1 MIEDFQK
8 IASSTPNNAAA
19 WTCLSWL
26 QLLCDSPQ
34 EALRSARYAVKLNGQ
49 DPQSRINLSL
59 ALLET
64 NSKGV
69 RDHIDYVKRAM
80 LVLPELEKELKELGS
95 QGWEMIFYGKE
106 QESIFKREIEVKT
119 SKNLEILNDQF
130 SDEINL
136 ENLKKDQ

>member
-1 MIEDFQK
+1 MDQLEESLFEEALNRYKAGTPAEDLIKDFQK
-8 IASSTPNNAAA
+8 IVSSTPNNAAG

-26 QLLCDSPQ
+26 QLLCDTPH

-49 DPQSRINLSL
+49 DPQSRINLSI

-80 LVLPELEKELKELGS
+80 IVLPELEKELKESFEDGLARKPNWRTLLKIKS
-95 QGWEMIFYGKE
+95 WL
-106 QESIFKREIEVKT
+106 
-119 SKNLEILNDQF
+119 NL
-130 SDEINL
+130 
-136 ENLKKDQ
+136 

>member
-1 MIEDFQK
+1 MDLDQSEESLFEEALKRYKAGSSAEELLVDFQK
-8 IASSTPNNAAA
+8 ITSSNPSNAAA

-26 QLLCDSPQ
+26 QLLCDIPQ

-69 RDHIDYVKRAM
+69 RDHIDFVKRAI
-80 LVLPELEKELKELGS
+80 LVLPDIEKELKESFEDGLFRKPN
-95 QGWEMIFYGKE
+95 W
-106 QESIFKREIEVKT
+106 KT
-119 SKNLEILNDQF
+119 L
-130 SDEINL
+130 
-136 ENLKKDQ
+136 LKIKKWLDL

>member
-1 MIEDFQK
+1 MDQSEESFFEEALKRYKAGSTAEELIEEFKK
-8 IASSTPNNAAA
+8 IVSTTPNNAAA

-26 QLLCDSPQ
+26 QLLCDKPQ

-80 LVLPELEKELKELGS
+80 LVLPELEKELKESFEDGLS
-95 QGWEMIFYGKE
+95 RKPDW
-106 QESIFKREIEVKT
+106 KT
-119 SKNLEILNDQF
+119 LLKIKNWLDL
-130 SDEINL
+130 
-136 ENLKKDQ
+136 

>member
-1 MIEDFQK
+1 MDQSEESLFEEALKSYKAGSPADDLIKDFYK
-8 IASSTPNNAAA
+8 ITSNTPNNAAA

-26 QLLCDSPQ
+26 QLLCDRPQ
-34 EALRSARYAVKLNGQ
+34 EAVRSARYAVKLNGQ

-80 LVLPELEKELKELGS
+80 LVLPELEKELKESFEDGLS
-95 QGWEMIFYGKE
+95 RKPNW
-106 QESIFKREIEVKT
+106 
-119 SKNLEILNDQF
+119 KNLIKIRSWLDV
-130 SDEINL
+130 
-136 ENLKKDQ
+136 

>member
-1 MIEDFQK
+1 MDQSEGSFFEEALNRYKAGLPAEELIKDFLK
-8 IASSTPNNAAA
+8 IVSSTPNNAAA

-80 LVLPELEKELKELGS
+80 VVLPELEKELKESCADGLTRKPN
-95 QGWEMIFYGKE
+95 WKA
-106 QESIFKREIEVKT
+106 
-119 SKNLEILNDQF
+119 L
-130 SDEINL
+130 
-136 ENLKKDQ
+136 LKIKSWLDL

>member
-1 MIEDFQK
+1 MDQLEESLFEEALKRYKAGSPPEELIKDFYK
-8 IASSTPNNAAA
+8 ITSNMPNNAAA

-26 QLLCDSPQ
+26 QLLCDNP
-34 EALRSARYAVKLNGQ
+34 EDALRSARYAVKLNGQ

-80 LVLPELEKELKELGS
+80 MVLPEIEKELKESFEDGLS
-95 QGWEMIFYGKE
+95 RKPNWKTLL
-106 QESIFKREIEVKT
+106 KVK
-119 SKNLEILNDQF
+119 SWLDI
-130 SDEINL
+130 
-136 ENLKKDQ
+136 

>member
-1 MIEDFQK
+1 MDQSEASLFEEALNRYKAGSPADALIEDFQK
-8 IASSTPNNAAA
+8 IISTTPNNAAA

-34 EALRSARYAVKLNGQ
+34 EALRSARYAVKINGQ

-69 RDHIDYVKRAM
+69 RDHIDYVKRAIF
-80 LVLPELEKELKELGS
+80 VLPELEKELKESFEDGLRRKPN
-95 QGWEMIFYGKE
+95 W
-106 QESIFKREIEVKT
+106 KT
-119 SKNLEILNDQF
+119 LIKIKNWLDL
-130 SDEINL
+130 
-136 ENLKKDQ
+136 

>member
-1 MIEDFQK
+1 MDQSEESLFEDALDRYKAGSPADELIKDFQK
-8 IASSTPNNAAA
+8 IVSSTPNNAAG

-26 QLLCDSPQ
+26 QLLCDTPY

-49 DPQSRINLSL
+49 DPQSRINLSI

-80 LVLPELEKELKELGS
+80 IVLPELEKELKESFEDGLARKPNWRTLLKIKS
-95 QGWEMIFYGKE
+95 WL
-106 QESIFKREIEVKT
+106 
-119 SKNLEILNDQF
+119 NL
-130 SDEINL
+130 
-136 ENLKKDQ
+136 

>member
-1 MIEDFQK
+1 MTQSEESLFEEALERYKAGSPAGELIKDFQK
-8 IASSTPNNAAA
+8 ITSSTPNNSAA

-34 EALRSARYAVKLNGQ
+34 EALRSARYAVKLNGE

-69 RDHIDYVKRAM
+69 REHIDYIKRSM
-80 LVLPELEKELKELGS
+80 LVVPEIEKELKE
-95 QGWEMIFYGKE
+95 
-106 QESIFKREIEVKT
+106 SINDGLSRKPNWKT
-119 SKNLEILNDQF
+119 LMKIKIWLDL
-130 SDEINL
+130 
-136 ENLKKDQ
+136 

>member
-1 MIEDFQK
+1 MNLDQSEENLFEDALKRYKAGSSLEELIEDFQK
-8 IASSTPNNAAA
+8 ITSSTPNNAAA

-26 QLLCDSPQ
+26 QLLCDKPQ

-69 RDHIDYVKRAM
+69 REHIDYVKRAM
-80 LVLPELEKELKELGS
+80 LVLPEIQKELED
-95 QGWEMIFYGKE
+95 
-106 QESIFKREIEVKT
+106 SIEDGLLRKPNWKT
-119 SKNLEILNDQF
+119 LLKIKNWLDL
-130 SDEINL
+130 
-136 ENLKKDQ
+136 

>member
-1 MIEDFQK
+1 MEQSEESFFEKSLQRYKAGAAAEELIEDFEK
-8 IASSTPNNAAA
+8 IASTTPNNAAA

-26 QLLCDSPQ
+26 QLLCDLPQ

-80 LVLPELEKELKELGS
+80 LVLPELEKELKESFEDGLTRKPN
-95 QGWEMIFYGKE
+95 W
-106 QESIFKREIEVKT
+106 
-119 SKNLEILNDQF
+119 KNL
-130 SDEINL
+130 
-136 ENLKKDQ
+136 LKIKSWLDL

>member
-1 MIEDFQK
+1 MDQREESLFEAALQRYKAGSQADELIDDFQT
-8 IASSTPNNAAA
+8 IVSSSPSNASA

-26 QLLCDSPQ
+26 QLLCELPQ

-64 NSKGV
+64 NTKGV

-80 LVLPELEKELKELGS
+80 LVLPELEKELKESFDDGLS
-95 QGWEMIFYGKE
+95 RKPNWK
-106 QESIFKREIEVKT
+106 S
-119 SKNLEILNDQF
+119 L
-130 SDEINL
+130 
-136 ENLKKDQ
+136 LKIKSWLDL

>member
-1 MIEDFQK
+1 MDINRSEESLFEESLKRYKSGSSAEELLEDFQK
-8 IASSTPNNAAA
+8 ITSSTPNNAAA

-26 QLLCDSPQ
+26 QLLCDLPE

-49 DPQSRINLSL
+49 DPQSRVNLSL

-80 LVLPELEKELKELGS
+80 LVLPELEKELKESFEDGLS
-95 QGWEMIFYGKE
+95 RKPNW
-106 QESIFKREIEVKT
+106 KT
-119 SKNLEILNDQF
+119 LLKIKSWLEI
-130 SDEINL
+130 
-136 ENLKKDQ
+136 

>member
-1 MIEDFQK
+1 MDKSEESFFEEALNRYKTGAPPEELLSDFQK
-8 IASSTPNNAAA
+8 ITSSTTNNAAA

-26 QLLCDSPQ
+26 QLLCDMPQ

-80 LVLPELEKELKELGS
+80 LVLPELEKELKESFEDGLLRKPN
-95 QGWEMIFYGKE
+95 W
-106 QESIFKREIEVKT
+106 KT
-119 SKNLEILNDQF
+119 L
-130 SDEINL
+130 
-136 ENLKKDQ
+136 LKIKSWLDL

>member
-1 MIEDFQK
+1 MDQSEESLFEEALKRYKAGSPAEELIKDFHE
-8 IASSTPNNAAA
+8 ITTTTPNNAAA

-26 QLLCDSPQ
+26 QLLSDSPQ

-80 LVLPELEKELKELGS
+80 LVLPELEKELH
-95 QGWEMIFYGKE
+95 
-106 QESIFKREIEVKT
+106 ESFEDGLSRKPNWKT
-119 SKNLEILNDQF
+119 L
-130 SDEINL
+130 
-136 ENLKKDQ
+136 LKIKSWLDL

>member
-1 MIEDFQK
+1 MDQLEESLFEEALNRYKAGTPAKDLIKDFQK
-8 IASSTPNNAAA
+8 IVSSTPNNAAG

-26 QLLCDSPQ
+26 QLLCDIPH

-49 DPQSRINLSL
+49 DPQSRINLCV

-80 LVLPELEKELKELGS
+80 LVLPELEKELKESFEDGL
-95 QGWEMIFYGKE
+95 
-106 QESIFKREIEVKT
+106 KRKPDWKT
-119 SKNLEILNDQF
+119 L
-130 SDEINL
+130 
-136 ENLKKDQ
+136 LKIKSWLDL

>member
-1 MIEDFQK
+1 MNLDQSEESFFEEALNRYKAGTPAVELIVDFQK
-8 IASSTPNNAAA
+8 ITSSTPNNAAA

-26 QLLCDSPQ
+26 QLLCDKPE
-34 EALRSARYAVKLNGQ
+34 EALKSARYAVKLNGQ

-80 LVLPELEKELKELGS
+80 LVLPELEKELKESFEDGLS
-95 QGWEMIFYGKE
+95 RKSNWKTLIKIKGW
-106 QESIFKREIEVKT
+106 
-119 SKNLEILNDQF
+119 LDL
-130 SDEINL
+130 
-136 ENLKKDQ
+136 